1 MDRMNREVQKYD
13 TISKKGIFYRIVDID
28 EAGVITAKRAHK
40 DSYTRQGR
48 PVIGTKEELEKRGY
62 RFHDIPPVNT
72 YQEEKEEDM
81 DELKKRIDELEQE
94 NIELKETLAQ
104 YRDERTEMMNYIEQL
119 QDQIVGADEVIIKK
133 TMRDKI
139 DNALR
144 KQKHEINALQT
155 VILLLAQ
162 GGKDEID

>member
-1 MDRMNREVQKYD
+1 MNREVQKYD

-40 DSYTRQGR
+40 DSYTKQGR

-81 DELKKRIDELEQE
+81 DELKKKVEELEQE
-94 NIELKETLAQ
+94 NIGLKETIAQ
-104 YRDERTEMMNYIEQL
+104 YQDDRNEMINYINNIQDKVVSEGQVVVDKAQL
-119 QDQIVGADEVIIKK
+119 DKLGNEIKALETALLIMAKGLGA
-133 TMRDKI
+133 
-139 DNALR
+139 
-144 KQKHEINALQT
+144 
-155 VILLLAQ
+155 AQ
-162 GGKDEID
+162 

>member
-1 MDRMNREVQKYD
+1 MDRMNRELQKYD

-28 EAGVITAKRAHK
+28 ESGVITARRAYK
-40 DSYTRQGR
+40 DSFTKGGR
-48 PVIGTKEELEKRGY
+48 PVVGTQEELEKRGY
-62 RFHDIPPVNT
+62 RFHDIAPVT
-72 YQEEKEEDM
+72 SYQEEKEDDM

-139 DNALR
+139 DNTLR
-144 KQKHEINALQT
+144 RQKHEIDALQT

-162 GGKDEID
+162 GGTDK

>member
-1 MDRMNREVQKYD
+1 MNREVQKYD

-40 DSYTRQGR
+40 DSYTKQGR

-94 NIELKETLAQ
+94 NIVLKETIAQ
-104 YRDERTEMMNYIEQL
+104 YEDERKENAKYINQLLKQVPRDGTVVIEQKL
-119 QDQIVGADEVIIKK
+119 LDKYRNMVDKKTNEIKK
-133 TMRDKI
+133 LEKAVLIMAKGLG
-139 DNALR
+139 AA
-144 KQKHEINALQT
+144 E
-155 VILLLAQ
+155 
-162 GGKDEID
+162 

>member
-13 TISKKGIFYRIVDID
+13 TISKKGIFYRVVDID

-40 DSYTRQGR
+40 DSYTKQGR

-94 NIELKETLAQ
+94 NTSLRTAIAEYQEERKELYDRIHELAGQ
-104 YRDERTEMMNYIEQL
+104 VPRDGTVVIEQQL
-119 QDQIVGADEVIIKK
+119 LDKYRNMVNDKSNEVKLLEKAVLIMAKGLGAAE
-133 TMRDKI
+133 
-139 DNALR
+139 
-144 KQKHEINALQT
+144 
-155 VILLLAQ
+155 
-162 GGKDEID
+162 